1 MRANELLDLDEGVG
15 QAGVDYENR
24 VAQAI
29 TDAQLPILQLTKS
42 GGAAFSAADPADI
55 EATLNGK
62 PFLVECKSAPTDT
75 MGSFL
80 MAYNKQSGEFI
91 PSKKALEKVEP
102 EDLEIAQVALQNR
115 KPAIDAY
122 LDEIATREPVALH
135 QEALKGVPFVAEYD
149 TKEEM
154 KNEGY
159 QRAIQQMVTAGP
171 NFIANLYNSKGVYY
185 IQVGGRGLFYMGKDI
200 FNLGVPKF
208 NGEVKMEIRFK
219 PAGDSTG
226 ATSRRAST
234 AIGQEIQAR
243 KIDLVCGGKI
253 VTKDKSPFTL
263 DDPESIRTLF
273 NQ

>member
-24 VAQAI
+24 VVQAI
-29 TDAQLPILQLTKS
+29 TDAQLPILQLTKT
-42 GGAAFSAADPADI
+42 GGAGYGAHEPADI

-62 PFLVECKSAPTDT
+62 PFFVECKSAPTDT
-75 MGSFL
+75 MGSFI
-80 MAYNKQSGEFI
+80 MFYNKQSGEFI
-91 PSKKALEKVEP
+91 PSKRALQKVEP

-115 KPAIDAY
+115 KAAIDSY

-135 QEALKGVPFVAEYD
+135 QEALNGVPFRAEYN
-149 TKEEM
+149 TKEAM
-154 KNEGY
+154 KQEGY

-171 NFIANLYNSKGVYY
+171 NFIANMYNSKNTYY

-219 PAGDSTG
+219 PAGDTSG
-226 ATSRRAST
+226 AVSRKAST
-234 AIGQEIQAR
+234 DVGQEIQAR
-243 KIDLVCGGKI
+243 KMDLICGGKI